1 MNTVSLSN
9 LATPAGR
16 SAYQEYWHDLV
27 HEQRRAV
34 LPSLWQLWRTA
45 AFGAEMR
52 VTASETSYRPSHPLG
67 PRVGTRVFME
77 EIIVRHYY
85 NNVQALVY
93 FGAVILLVFLGLR
106 FAGLMSENIALIGIA
121 IEAVMLLIL
130 FAVLFY
136 APEEEPFGLP
146 SGSDTAEK
154 GIDQGGEDRE
164 VIREVLGEIEEIGS
178 SYASLALKL
187 EQSARGQEE
196 GLRELS
202 QKIGAIQGLNLLE
215 SHAERLETTNTLLA
229 QLTGAI
235 ESMNQRVDMLFG
247 KELEFHVRRELERL
261 VGRDANGTA
270 SRDEISSG
278 DKTNPGDERR

>member
-1 MNTVSLSN
+1 M
-9 LATPAGR
+9 
-16 SAYQEYWHDLV
+16 
-27 HEQRRAV
+27 
-34 LPSLWQLWRTA
+34 
-45 AFGAEMR
+45 
-52 VTASETSYRPSHPLG
+52 
-67 PRVGTRVFME
+67 
-77 EIIVRHYY
+77 
-85 NNVQALVY
+85 
-93 FGAVILLVFLGLR
+93 
-106 FAGLMSENIALIGIA
+106 
-121 IEAVMLLIL
+121 
-130 FAVLFY
+130 
-136 APEEEPFGLP
+136 
-146 SGSDTAEK
+146 
-154 GIDQGGEDRE
+154 
-164 VIREVLGEIEEIGS
+164 IREVLGEIEEIGS